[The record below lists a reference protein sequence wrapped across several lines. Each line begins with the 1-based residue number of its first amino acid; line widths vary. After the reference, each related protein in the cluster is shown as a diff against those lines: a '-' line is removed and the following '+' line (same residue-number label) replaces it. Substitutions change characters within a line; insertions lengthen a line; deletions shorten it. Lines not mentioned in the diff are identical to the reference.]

1 MANKASASNKN
12 NIIIHNVVNA
22 ETKKRK
28 QRRRQY
34 QTMQAPQMLQAP
46 QQATQMP
53 PQIFQSG
60 ADPDLVKAI
69 RDTVSSQAAMLNEFQ
84 DQRQREQET
93 LAAGINALRIP
104 DVRSNEDTPMTQG
117 QSPAAQSAEDRGI
130 PVVQRHTDKF
140 QDVTVKNP
148 ERVRAGIEAARTRRA
163 RQEEQIRQAEEAARR
178 QGFLAA
184 REMNE
189 RRAQRDQREG
199 AVRFVEDLDLQKFVE

>member
-1 MANKASASNKN
+1 MTNRASATNKN

-104 DVRSNEDTPMTQG
+104 DVRDNSDTPCTQG
-117 QSPAAQSAEDRGI
+117 QSPAAHAAEGI
-130 PVVQRHTDKF
+130 PVVQKHTDKF
-140 QDVTVKNP
+140 PDVREKNP
-148 ERVRAGIEAARTRRA
+148 DRVRAGIEAARTRRA
-163 RQEEQIRQAEEAARR
+163 RQEEDIRRAEEVARQ

-199 AVRFVEDLDLQKFVE
+199 AVRFVEDLDLKSFAG